1 MFPSR
6 AANGVSIQMAQ
17 LDRMT
22 STPTATSNQP
32 TTTPASDRLDFVNRA
47 NADYIDRLYEQYQR
61 DPRSLDD
68 FWQAYFAGFDSA
80 AAGAAASGRAATP
93 GGNGRHNPAAAAA
106 SPGRAGDVAPA
117 PLQTGVHKLVH
128 SYRELGHFVAKLD
141 PLGHDRPSH
150 PLLEL
155 SQFDMKPA
163 DLDRVVGNGGFRGP
177 TDGTLRDLIEK
188 LRATYC
194 RTLGVEFT

>member
-47 NADYIDRLYEQYQR
+47 NADYIERLYEQYQR

-68 FWQAYFAGFDSA
+68 IWQAYFAGFETGGGRGFVPS
-80 AAGAAASGRAATP
+80 AGADGEKPRALTI
-93 GGNGRHNPAAAAA
+93 GIQN
-106 SPGRAGDVAPA
+106 
-117 PLQTGVHKLVH
+117 LVH
-128 SYRELGHFVAKLD
+128 SYRELGHFVSRLD

-155 SQFDMKPA
+155 SQFNISQA
-163 DLDRVVGNGGFRGP
+163 DLDRHVGPATFRGP
-177 TDGTLRDLIEK
+177 
-188 LRATYC
+188 
-194 RTLGVEFT
+194 